1 MNKKQMYWSIAAF
14 KHSDGF
20 DFKEVFGIGEARD
33 QVAAAYPARLLEL
46 PPRPVHAVGV
56 DVSRGSH
63 GCLLQVH
70 EPISGSGRRP

>member
-1 MNKKQMYWSIAAF
+1 
-14 KHSDGF
+14 
-20 DFKEVFGIGEARD
+20 
-33 QVAAAYPARLLEL
+33 L
-46 PPRPVHAVGV
+46 PPRHVHAVGV